1 MLLSPIKLM
10 SCTHWIKSPWYDLV
24 CLCIHLPLTLITW
37 KNQRRRREA
46 CTRTISLCIF
56 IVGDLS
62 TVISIFGKLALLML
76 VKNCSSWFDE
86 YNRMDSKVH
95 PKKNEPMWGHGSC
108 RKRFTARELVKLIAC
123 FLLWKLVVFPM
134 LILWVPYRLVHA
146 AATKLLWFPVTT
158 APHPLRV
165 NLWLS

>member
-37 KNQRRRREA
+37 KNKRRRRVA
-46 CTRTISLCIF
+46 GTRTISVCIF

-62 TVISIFGKLALLML
+62 TVISVFGKLALLMI

-86 YNRMDSKVH
+86 YNRMDSNVPH
-95 PKKNEPMWGHGSC
+95 KKMNRCADTAVAG
-108 RKRFTARELVKLIAC
+108 KRFTARELAKLIGC
-123 FLLWKLVVFPM
+123 SLLWKLVVFPM
-134 LILWVPYRLVHA
+134 LMLWVPYRLVHA
-146 AATKLLWFPVTT
+146 TATKLLWFPVTT
-158 APHPLRV
+158 APHPVRV